1 MDTIVDDCLEIIV
14 KNMDYKT
21 LINFQQTSAYYFE
34 FIKKREEDIYRNLL
48 EKDFGVNYKNSKKTY
63 LQLKKIDLNGKWLVE
78 NWLYFENSTIKQNY
92 TTIIRS
98 NGKTFTAEGMMD
110 ENVEFKINGNI
121 DGIKIGGDVE
131 FFEETKPLGV
141 STFSGQINLEKYLR
155 STVLQIET
163 TYKYEYDGICCNGK
177 TIANKCV

>member
-1 MDTIVDDCLEIIV
+1 MDTIVDDCLEMIIR
-14 KNMDYKT
+14 NMDYKT
-21 LINFQQTSAYYFE
+21 LINFQQTSVYYFE
-34 FIKKREEDIYRNLL
+34 FIKNREEEIYKNLL
-48 EKDFGVNYKNSKKTY
+48 EKDFGVKYKNPKKTY
-63 LQLKKIDLNGKWLVE
+63 LQLKKMDLNGEWLVD

-98 NGKTFTAEGMMD
+98 DGKSFSADGMMD
-110 ENVEFKINGNI
+110 DYVEFKINGNI
-121 DGIKIGGDVE
+121 DGIKISGDVE
-131 FFEETKPLGV
+131 FFEDTKPLGV

-163 TYKYEYDGICCNGK
+163 TYKYEYDVISCNGR